1 MITRLCAVLVLVL
14 IGSSSPAAAD
24 PPAPSPAPAPT
35 AAPVPGVPGVSLPP
49 SVMNNPM
56 VQDALR
62 ALTGAA
68 TRELGLDPNWSRGRV
83 TYFRRFE
90 MQIETVPN
98 KFREIHLH
106 QGTTINPRG
115 TTLAPGMNV
124 RVSGVHQPD
133 GSLNANEI
141 TVGG

>member
-1 MITRLCAVLVLVL
+1 MITRVFALLGLALIVAV
-14 IGSSSPAAAD
+14 SPAIAD
-24 PPAPSPAPAPT
+24 PPAAPTASPAP
-35 AAPVPGVPGVSLPP
+35 VVPGVSLPP
-49 SVMNNPM
+49 SVMNNPI

-83 TYFRRFE
+83 TYFRRFD

-98 KFREIHLH
+98 KYRQIHLH
-106 QGTTINPRG
+106 QGTIINPRG

-124 RVSGVHQPD
+124 RVSGVHQQD

-141 TVGG
+141 TVVN

>member
-1 MITRLCAVLVLVL
+1 MRLVAALGFAL
-14 IGSSSPAAAD
+14 IGTVTLAVAD
-24 PPAPSPAPAPT
+24 PPAPSPAPAPP
-35 AAPVPGVPGVSLPP
+35 AAAVPGVPGVSLPP
-49 SVMNNPM
+49 GITDNPI

-68 TRELGLDPNWSRGRV
+68 TRELGLDPNWSKGRV
-83 TYFRRFE
+83 TYFKRFE

-98 KFREIHLH
+98 KYREIHLH
-106 QGTTINPRG
+106 QGTIINPRG
-115 TTLAPGMNV
+115 ATPAVGMNV

-141 TVGG
+141 TVGN